1 MRQLRETRQHWRD
14 RKRLQQAELHDVR
27 VEHRRLLE
35 MLETGIPIEGERWLS
50 AAWQHY
56 SYVQFAE
63 TWVLIY
69 RIEETEVLLVR
80 VGMFSE
86 IFS

>member
-14 RKRLQQAELHDVR
+14 RKRLLRSELAQVR
-27 VEHRRLLE
+27 EEHRRLLE
-35 MLETGIPIEGERWLS
+35 MLENEHPIEGEQRLA

-63 TWVLIY
+63 NWVLVY
-69 RIEETEVLLVR
+69 RVEQTHTVLVR
-80 VGMFSE
+80 VGELSE
-86 IFS
+86 IFD